1 MQRTWL
7 KSLFVVGC
15 LMTIAACSHNKNQIK
30 QGTPEKAEEVYNEAM
45 ADMDKE
51 KYNSAIK
58 QFERIEREYPYA
70 KWAVRSQIM
79 TAYAYYE
86 QGKYDDAILAAEGFV
101 RMHPG
106 NEQVAYAY
114 YLRAL
119 SYYEQIADIRRD
131 QGVTL
136 QARDAIREVIARFP
150 DTDYARD
157 MKLKLDLVQDHLAG
171 KELEIGRY
179 YLKQG
184 NVIAAINRYRTVLDD
199 YQTTNHVP
207 EALYRLSEAYVRL
220 GVIPEAQKYAAV
232 LGYNYP
238 SSKWYKYSYKLL
250 KQNMPIIDSQPIQEE
265 PKTDEEK
272 ASRLDN
278 VLKTLGLRKS

>member
-1 MQRTWL
+1 MSRTSKIIL
-7 KSLFVVGC
+7 LMVSC
-15 LMTIAACSHNKNQIK
+15 LVLASCALHKKGDVKAGTI
-30 QGTPEKAEEVYNEAM
+30 EKAEEVYNQAM
-45 ADMDKE
+45 QDMDQE
-51 KYNSAIK
+51 HYTSAIK
-58 QFERIEREYPYA
+58 NFEKIEREYPFA
-70 KWAVRSQIM
+70 KWAVRAQLM

-86 QGKYDDAILAAEGFV
+86 QGKYDDAVLAVERFV
-101 RMHPG
+101 KMHPG
-106 NEQVAYAY
+106 NAQVAYAY

-131 QGVTL
+131 QGMTL
-136 QARDAIREVIARFP
+136 MARGAIQEVIARFP
-150 DTDYARD
+150 ETDYAKD

-179 YLKQG
+179 YLNQG
-184 NVIAAINRYRTVLDD
+184 NVTAAINRFRVVIDD

-207 EALYRLSEAYVRL
+207 EALYRLTESYVRL

-250 KQNMPIIDSQPIQEE
+250 KNDMPALQKTASVPPSE
-265 PKTDEEK
+265 PDTESNLDE
-272 ASRLDN
+272 A
-278 VLKTLGLRKS
+278 LRKVGLK